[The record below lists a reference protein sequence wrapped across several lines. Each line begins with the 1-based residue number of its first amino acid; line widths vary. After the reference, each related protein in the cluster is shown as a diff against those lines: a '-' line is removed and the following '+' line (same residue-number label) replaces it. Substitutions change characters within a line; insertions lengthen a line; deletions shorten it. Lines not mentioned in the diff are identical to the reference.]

1 MTNIQDTVK
10 NLNKK
15 YGVDTAS
22 LASKT
27 DDIKV
32 ESVSTG
38 CYSFD
43 KIIGVDG
50 VPLGR
55 IIDLYGLE
63 SQGKSTV
70 ALHIA
75 AQFQKAGKVV
85 GWLDT
90 EQCIHG
96 DSEIVDHTNGK
107 FYKVKDIVDNKK
119 NINVVSCKDLSE
131 INILSSN
138 MDSVLGGKKEK
149 LREGVKITTKLGKT
163 LIATPEHKVLVYK
176 KNGQYGWIEMSHI
189 KNGDFVAT
197 PKLIKYFGN
206 EKKNNEAIL
215 LGYFIGNG
223 TFVNSVRIVLNKD
236 SNNLLCLKNAVKELG
251 DLLSID
257 KEFDNYFNLT
267 IKKKNNIGGR
277 SRRSNSQKILDKFG
291 LRGKK
296 SNNKFLP
303 SEVFNKWDRESIAL
317 LLRSLWETD
326 GGSNRARVSIA
337 YSSASLLLIKQMQ
350 ILLLRF
356 EIVSYITSY
365 KDKRKSS
372 YYISYKLSI
381 NGSVNVE
388 LFLKYIGLI
397 SYKKDVI
404 EQSLLNKKINKFH
417 YGYLLPDYSTKKY
430 KDRKQYINHSDIIW
444 DKIIKIEKAK
454 KFVPYDLSIKNNKNY
469 FANNILVHNCYTNE
483 YAKALGVD
491 TSKLILLQ
499 PIYGE
504 QAMNALVDLVNP
516 KDGKPVCSLVV
527 VDSTANITSRKEIEN
542 DMEKDTIALQARLI
556 GRALRVITA
565 PAAKNKVT
573 VLFISQLRNRIGM
586 FVGTGYVATGGMA
599 LKFYSSVRMRVSTI
613 KKLKGKNDS
622 IIGNRLKIKVEKNK
636 VAKPFGEAEVDLYFE
651 RGIDIVGDILDVATG
666 EGIVAKSGNTYS
678 YAGNKIGVGRTATI
692 KYLEDHKEVFTEVK
706 KQLLAIDKELLIKQ
720 NK

>member
-27 DDIKV
+27 DDIKI

-50 VPLGR
+50 IPLGR

-75 AQFQKAGKVV
+75 AKFQEAGKVV
-85 GWLDT
+85 AWVDT
-90 EQCIHG
+90 E
-96 DSEIVDHTNGK
+96 
-107 FYKVKDIVDNKK
+107 
-119 NINVVSCKDLSE
+119 
-131 INILSSN
+131 
-138 MDSVLGGKKEK
+138 M
-149 LREGVKITTKLGKT
+149 
-163 LIATPEHKVLVYK
+163 
-176 KNGQYGWIEMSHI
+176 
-189 KNGDFVAT
+189 
-197 PKLIKYFGN
+197 
-206 EKKNNEAIL
+206 
-215 LGYFIGNG
+215 
-223 TFVNSVRIVLNKD
+223 
-236 SNNLLCLKNAVKELG
+236 
-251 DLLSID
+251 
-257 KEFDNYFNLT
+257 
-267 IKKKNNIGGR
+267 
-277 SRRSNSQKILDKFG
+277 
-291 LRGKK
+291 
-296 SNNKFLP
+296 
-303 SEVFNKWDRESIAL
+303 
-317 LLRSLWETD
+317 
-326 GGSNRARVSIA
+326 
-337 YSSASLLLIKQMQ
+337 
-350 ILLLRF
+350 
-356 EIVSYITSY
+356 
-365 KDKRKSS
+365 
-372 YYISYKLSI
+372 
-381 NGSVNVE
+381 
-388 LFLKYIGLI
+388 
-397 SYKKDVI
+397 
-404 EQSLLNKKINKFH
+404 
-417 YGYLLPDYSTKKY
+417 
-430 KDRKQYINHSDIIW
+430 
-444 DKIIKIEKAK
+444 
-454 KFVPYDLSIKNNKNY
+454 
-469 FANNILVHNCYTNE
+469 CYTNE

-504 QAMNALVDLVNP
+504 QAMNALVDLINP

-613 KKLKGKNDS
+613 KKLKGKDDN

-720 NK
+720 NL